1 MFDIL
6 ENNLLRRPGG
16 LDCVDDV
23 VVESPFAPPG
33 QPKRYEGREEFLS
46 STRESR
52 ETLPVRFEEV
62 RRRAM
67 HETTDPEVYVFEYDL
82 VGTVLPSGK
91 RASAAFVVVARIRD
105 GLIVHWREYGDT
117 LAMAEALGQ
126 LPQATGKY

>member
-1 MFDIL
+1 MIEDH
-6 ENNLLRRPGG
+6 LLGRRSLWGPE
-16 LDCVDDV
+16 V

-33 QPKRYEGREEFLS
+33 QPKRYEGREAFLA

-67 HETTDPEVYVFEYDL
+67 HETADPEVFVFEYDL

-91 RASAAFVVVARIRD
+91 RASAAFVVVARIRE
-105 GLIVHWREYGDT
+105 GQIVHWREYADT
-117 LAMAEALGQ
+117 FAMAEALGR